1 VHELRVGG
9 ETRGTP
15 HELAMATD
23 PNVAGRYRLVKRP
36 LRDTAGVA
44 FTINQ
49 VFYRASPWPA
59 DRHLARHA
67 NRSGPLSD

>member
-1 VHELRVGG
+1 
-9 ETRGTP
+9 
-15 HELAMATD
+15 MATD